1 MSADAQTLI
10 TEAIELGLFRPQAAF
25 EVHCSNCHGR
35 LDGRGDCPTCGLI
48 GRGPAELERRAQTDP
63 AGVSKLISAAI
74 QKRKRLSD
82 AEVRKLL
89 RESSLAAA
97 ASIAR
102 RLRDRV
108 V

>member
-1 MSADAQTLI
+1 MTDAQTLI
-10 TEAIELGLFRPQAAF
+10 TEAQELGLFKPQAAF

-74 QKRKRLSD
+74 LLVSADLRGLHDRAANTQV
-82 AEVRKLL
+82 VRV
-89 RESSLAAA
+89 RSE
-97 ASIAR
+97 R
-102 RLRDRV
+102 
-108 V
+108 

>member
-1 MSADAQTLI
+1 MTIDAQTLI
-10 TEAIELGLFRPQAAF
+10 TEAQALGLFRPQAAF

-74 QKRKRLSD
+74 AKRKSYRPAGREKS
-82 AEVRKLL
+82 AER
-89 RESSLAAA
+89 
-97 ASIAR
+97 
-102 RLRDRV
+102 
-108 V
+108 